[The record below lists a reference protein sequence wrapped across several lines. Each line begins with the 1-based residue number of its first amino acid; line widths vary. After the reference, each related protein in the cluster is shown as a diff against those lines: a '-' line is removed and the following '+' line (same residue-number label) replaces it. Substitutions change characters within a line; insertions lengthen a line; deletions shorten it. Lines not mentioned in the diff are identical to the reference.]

1 MKRILALLAV
11 LACGAIL
18 WSAPQPGSQIFVGK
32 KSQIYEDTNGNLTV
46 VDGGSPGPIGPMTL
60 SGINVNG
67 YTLSTTTVSAGIA
80 CNYEYMY
87 LSGTVS
93 AKVGSALVAAAPL
106 NSSSL
111 ATVTVAGA
119 TNDLTTLVGVSLVAA
134 STGTWIPVATNGFVL
149 ALTTGTVNPGAVVV
163 STVAA
168 AGYLSTNSNSVW
180 GADFGLALSTG
191 TAGGGLTLIKIR
203 K

>member
-1 MKRILALLAV
+1 
-11 LACGAIL
+11 
-18 WSAPQPGSQIFVGK
+18 
-32 KSQIYEDTNGNLTV
+32 
-46 VDGGSPGPIGPMTL
+46 MTL

-119 TNDLTTLVGVSLVAA
+119 TNDLTTLVGISLVAA
-134 STGTWIPVATNGFVL
+134 STGTSIPVATNGFVL

>member
-18 WSAPQPGSQIFVGK
+18 WGSPRPGSQTFIGK
-32 KSQIYEDTNGNLTV
+32 NSQVYEDTNGNLTV
-46 VDGGSPGPIGPMTL
+46 VDGGSPGPMTL

-67 YTLSTTTVSAGIA
+67 YTLSTTTISAGIA

>member
-46 VDGGSPGPIGPMTL
+46 VDGGSPGPMTL

-67 YTLSTTTVSAGIA
+67 YTLSTTTISAGIA

-119 TNDLTTLVGVSLVAA
+119 TNDLTTLVGISLVAA
-134 STGTWIPVATNGFVL
+134 STGTSIPVATNGFVL